1 MTSTTEKKV
10 EVRDE
15 KETRSV
21 PKLLDEEEDEDFYN
35 DDEDYC
41 DGYDDFALGG
51 SAGARGSK
59 GSSKSKGAGKGGVYS
74 TKHTRLRESRQ
85 LNKR

>member
-1 MTSTTEKKV
+1 MTSTTEKV

>member
-1 MTSTTEKKV
+1 MTSTTEKKA
-10 EVRDE
+10 EIRDE
-15 KETRSV
+15 QETRPV
-21 PKLLDEEEDEDFYN
+21 PKLLDEEEDADFYN
-35 DDEDYC
+35 DDEGYC
-41 DGYDDFALGG
+41 DDYDNFALGG